1 MRFHVH
7 LSVETGEKRADV
19 SHQLTLYPQPP
30 VSRSNQ
36 TVQLGLK
43 YAWVLRN
50 LSAVFFFQHGL
61 LPIHPDLS
69 LLPK

>member
-1 MRFHVH
+1 MRFNVH

-36 TVQLGLK
+36 IVQLGLK

-50 LSAVFFFQHGL
+50 LSAVFFFSTWFVAQ
-61 LPIHPDLS
+61 PDLS
-69 LLPK
+69 WLPK